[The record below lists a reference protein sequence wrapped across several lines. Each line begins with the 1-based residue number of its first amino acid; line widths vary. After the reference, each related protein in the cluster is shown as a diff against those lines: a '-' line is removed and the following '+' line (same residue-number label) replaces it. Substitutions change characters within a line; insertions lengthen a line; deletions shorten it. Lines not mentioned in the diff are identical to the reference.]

1 MRDTSIERERT
12 ERRMSIRIGLQD
24 WWKEAE

>member
-12 ERRMSIRIGLQD
+12 EKRMSIHKGLQD